1 MQNEYRI
8 DEFIDSHKNEMIGFL
23 EDLIRIPSVRGEQK
37 PDMPYGEEINRALR
51 FTQDKAEKMG
61 FKTENF
67 ENRIC
72 KVSYSSEY
80 ENLGILCHLDIVNV
94 NELKWKTPPF
104 EPVIKDN
111 MIFGRG
117 ASDNKGPSAAALY
130 ALYAVKKLNI
140 PLKYGVG
147 LYFGTD
153 EESGM
158 SDFKQ
163 YLLNNTLPENVF
175 VPDACFPTGV
185 TEKGSVQL
193 CGSCETVSDKIIYAD
208 AGESINIIPGKA
220 VAKLKN
226 ISVYEVESILLKI
239 KGIKYEIAKAD
250 DIITV
255 KIDGRSAHSADP
267 QNGINAA
274 SALMELLSGIDK
286 SNLVFEKISNSFG
299 YGLLYGEGFGL
310 QDKRTTISL
319 TGVNYKDGKF
329 KINIDSRVHFSES
342 AEKIFEI
349 IKDKLPLK
357 VNIIH
362 MVEPHTVSRN
372 HKIVNTLQKIYR
384 EQTKRD
390 DEPYDMNAM
399 TYAHLKPDAVI
410 FGGVMYED
418 GSCNAHGEN
427 ECYNLETL
435 VTAAKMFAKV
445 IVEICG

>member
-1 MQNEYRI
+1 MQNEYKI

-72 KVSYSSEY
+72 KVSYGGEY
-80 ENLGILCHLDIVNV
+80 ENLGILCHLDVVSV

-117 ASDNKGPSAAALY
+117 ALDNKGPSAAALY

-140 PLKYGVG
+140 PLKCGVG

-153 EESGM
+153 EERGM

-163 YLLNNTLPENVF
+163 YLMNNTL
-175 VPDACFPTGV
+175 
-185 TEKGSVQL
+185 
-193 CGSCETVSDKIIYAD
+193 
-208 AGESINIIPGKA
+208 PGKA

-226 ISVYEVESILLKI
+226 VSVYEVESILLKI

-255 KIDGRSAHSADP
+255 KIDGRSAHSADL

-319 TGVNYKDGKF
+319 TGVNYKNGKF
-329 KINIDSRVHFSES
+329 KIIIDSRVHFSES

-399 TYAHLKPDAVI
+399 TYAHLKPGAVI
-410 FGGVMYED
+410 FGGVMYDD

-427 ECYNLETL
+427 ECYNLETFI
-435 VTAAKMFAKV
+435 TAAKMFAKA